1 MSMFRKLTGSSHR
14 HADASEVDL
23 VLSLDDFVFCLGL
36 ALGFAKLC
44 SLQELI
50 KFLNCQHYSQ
60 DINKF
65 TYLLLLVCSI
75 DLEVAGSVFERVFVL

>member
-1 MSMFRKLTGSSHR
+1 MILCFAL
-14 HADASEVDL
+14 
-23 VLSLDDFVFCLGL
+23 LGI
-36 ALGFAKLC
+36 GFAKLC

-50 KFLNCQHYSQ
+50 KFINCQHYSQ

-75 DLEVAGSVFERVFVL
+75 NQLISKLLGVCSRGCLYYNTVQTFILNYIQDNYVCGRHVM